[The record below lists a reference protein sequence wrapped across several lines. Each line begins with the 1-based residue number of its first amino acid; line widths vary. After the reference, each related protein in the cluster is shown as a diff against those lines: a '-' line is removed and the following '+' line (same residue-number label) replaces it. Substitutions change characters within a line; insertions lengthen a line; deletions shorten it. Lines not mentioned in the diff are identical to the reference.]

1 MNSYPLISICVPVYS
16 VEDYIERCARSL
28 FEQTYAEIEYV
39 FVDDCTPDN
48 SIAVLKQVLSDYP
61 KREKAVKIIRHDRN
75 RGLAVARNTA
85 IEHATGDFILWV
97 DADDSIDCSLVDKLQ
112 LIQKKTD
119 ADIVCYDIKIIY
131 KDHVDYLINGDYC
144 NGRDL
149 LKRML
154 LREAPHQQCGH
165 LINKKIIDSNGIKC
179 VEGINQSEDY
189 QMMIQIA
196 YFANNV
202 ATLHESLYY
211 YDRSRVDSY
220 SNNTTDESL
229 CQVSKTADII
239 ESFFLKHN
247 EKDLVEKMWQG
258 SVISLCRTK
267 MLYCDL
273 GNKVIY
279 MKICEMID
287 NTLPKLKQPLAFKYL
302 LLSKVKSYS
311 IFKLL
316 ISFRKFKR

>member
-28 FEQTYAEIEYV
+28 FEQTYAEIDYV
-39 FVDDCTPDN
+39 FVDDGSPDR
-48 SIAVLKQVLSDYP
+48 SIEILSQVLLDYSE
-61 KREKAVKIIRHDRN
+61 REKAVKIIKHDHN
-75 RGLAVARNTA
+75 YGVAVARNTA
-85 IEHATGDFILWV
+85 IRHAVGDYILWV
-97 DADDSIDCSLVDKLQ
+97 DADDSIDPHLVEKLYMKQ
-112 LIQKKTD
+112 NETN
-119 ADIVCYDIKIIY
+119 ADIVCYDIKIIFNN
-131 KDHVDYLINGDYC
+131 HIGFFINGDYHD
-144 NGRDL
+144 GREL
-149 LKRML
+149 VKKML
-154 LREAPHQQCGH
+154 LREAPHQLCGH
-165 LINKKIIDSNGIKC
+165 LIKKSLIVDNDVKC
-179 VEGINQSEDY
+179 EENINQSEDY

-202 ATLHESLYY
+202 ATLHEALYY
-211 YDRSRVDSY
+211 YDRSREDSY

-239 ESFFLKHN
+239 ESFFLNHN

-316 ISFRKFKR
+316 ISFKKFKR